1 MKHLLLIL
9 LFVPFISIGQ
19 DMTYE
24 DLMSFENTKQIERF
38 LIERNYE
45 RFDKDNKEN
54 IKYGYNLDLRD
65 GEYFM
70 NKGARISID
79 NDSLSF
85 KNAFNLGFYVDF
97 MFTSEEDYNRIYDV
111 AKKELEFLDVFS
123 GIALYNIEES
133 GVILGFSITENNH
146 YVTLMRVKED
156 QKKTP

>member
-9 LFVPFISIGQ
+9 LFIPFMSIGQ

-45 RFDKDNKEN
+45 RFDFDDEEN

-85 KNAFNLGFYVDF
+85 KNAFTLDFYVDF

-111 AKKELEFLDVFS
+111 AKKELEFLDVYN
-123 GIALYNIEES
+123 GMALYNIEES
-133 GVILGFSITENNH
+133 GVIVGFSITENNH
-146 YVTLMRVKED
+146 YVNLMRVKED